1 MKALLPVLAALP
13 LLGAASSAPAGP
25 SARCGDSYTVAR
37 HDTLY
42 SIARRC
48 RGSVAQ
54 IMARNGIADPRRLE
68 TGQRL
73 ILAGAAGAGPK
84 PDDEAGAPRGHR
96 HGQGHGHGQDLVY
109 PMRGGDTLYSLAR
122 WSRVSLAALFAANPD
137 VDPHQIEI
145 GDPIRLPRGAVDPDP
160 ARTRERGPPQARA
173 PTPPRDGRADER
185 AKPDEPGEDSGNADD
200 EREAEPEGM

>member
-13 LLGAASSAPAGP
+13 LLGAASAASAGP
-25 SARCGDSYTVAR
+25 PARCDDPYTVAR

-48 RGSVAQ
+48 RGSVAR

-73 ILAGAAGAGPK
+73 SLAGGARAGAGPK
-84 PDDEAGAPRGHR
+84 PDDQAGAPRGY
-96 HGQGHGHGQDLVY
+96 GLVY
-109 PMRGGDTLYSLAR
+109 PMRAGDTLYSLAR
-122 WSRVSLAALFAANPD
+122 WSRVGLAALLAANPG

-160 ARTRERGPPQARA
+160 ARLRERGPPQAR
-173 PTPPRDGRADER
+173 PTLPPQARPLMPPRDD
-185 AKPDEPGEDSGNADD
+185 ADD
-200 EREAEPEGM
+200 EADKPGDADEPEDEREDEPEGM